1 MHKLM
6 LGALSAAAVAAV
18 GLCPL
23 AASAANGPMDREHAA
38 RMAAEHRQPAAE
50 TPADQNFDRTHDP
63 KYRYNKSTG
72 CSRYQFWDPKEHRT
86 VVKERC
92 SR

>member
-6 LGALSAAAVAAV
+6 LGALTAATVAVV
-18 GLCPL
+18 GLSPL

-38 RMAAEHRQPAAE
+38 RMATDHRQTVE
-50 TPADQNFDRTHDP
+50 TPAAQNFDRTHDP
-63 KYRYNKSTG
+63 KYQYNKSTG
-72 CSRYQFWDPKEHRT
+72 CSRYTFWDPKEHRT